1 MELVYKGSV
10 NRWECDENDHM
21 NVRFYSRKIAEAL
34 YGAVKSLDPA
44 KELTF
49 DEVIER
55 LSSQHIKYLRE
66 ARVADPLEGYSGVT
80 SQDSVMTEI
89 RNSSTGEVL
98 CTSLNKLA
106 DLDLKTDLELP
117 EHAAPR
123 GLRDPEMRFAGISI
137 TEAKKIGFRTIG
149 KGVVHQDECM
159 SNGHLQIYN
168 YMGRFSDSMPNL
180 WGVLYPEATTETE
193 GGAVLE
199 YRMDYARPLK
209 SGDRY
214 ELVSG
219 FRETGTKTI
228 RFAHLLF
235 DVDSQQCCVA
245 SESIGVRMDLVK
257 RKAKA
262 ISAKMKARL
271 EKIQIYPRSD

>member
-1 MELVYKGSV
+1 
-10 NRWECDENDHM
+10 
-21 NVRFYSRKIAEAL
+21 
-34 YGAVKSLDPA
+34 
-44 KELTF
+44 
-49 DEVIER
+49 
-55 LSSQHIKYLRE
+55 
-66 ARVADPLEGYSGVT
+66 
-80 SQDSVMTEI
+80 
-89 RNSSTGEVL
+89 
-98 CTSLNKLA
+98 
-106 DLDLKTDLELP
+106 
-117 EHAAPR
+117 
-123 GLRDPEMRFAGISI
+123 MRFAGISI

-159 SNGHLQIYN
+159 GNGHLQIHN

-180 WGVLYPEATTETE
+180 WGVLYSEATTETE

-219 FRETGTKTI
+219 FREAGSKTI

-262 ISAKMKARL
+262 ISATMKARL
-271 EKIQIYPRSD
+271 EKIQIHPRSD

>member
-21 NVRFYSRKIAEAL
+21 NVRFYSRKLAEAL
-34 YGAVKSLDPA
+34 YAAVSGLGLA
-44 KELTF
+44 KMLTF
-49 DEVIER
+49 EEVIQR

-66 ARVADPLEGYSGVT
+66 ARVADPLEGYSGVVANN
-80 SQDSVMTEI
+80 SVMTEI

-98 CTSLNKLA
+98 CTALNKLIDM
-106 DLDLKTDLELP
+106 DLTIDLALP

-123 GLRDPEMRFAGISI
+123 GLRDPELRFAGISMA
-137 TEAKKIGFRTIG
+137 EAKEIGFRSIG
-149 KGVVHQDECM
+149 RGVIHQDECM
-159 SNGHLQIYN
+159 SNGYLQIHN

-199 YRMDYARPLK
+199 DRMDYTRPLK
-209 SGDRY
+209 AGDCY

-219 FRETGTKTI
+219 FREAGSKTI

-235 DVDSQQCCVA
+235 DMNSKQCCVS
-245 SESIGVRMDLVK
+245 SESIGVRMDLVE
-257 RKAKA
+257 RKAKT
-262 ISAKMKARL
+262 ISTLMKANL
-271 EKIQIYPRSD
+271 EKMLIHPRSS

>member
-1 MELVYKGSV
+1 MQSVYKGSV

-21 NVRFYSRKIAEAL
+21 NVRFYSRKLAEAL
-34 YGAVKSLDPA
+34 YAAVSGLGLA
-44 KELTF
+44 KMLTF
-49 DEVIER
+49 EEVIQR

-66 ARVADPLEGYSGVT
+66 ARVADPLEGYSGVVANN
-80 SQDSVMTEI
+80 SVMTEI

-98 CTSLNKLA
+98 CTALNKLIDM
-106 DLDLKTDLELP
+106 DLTIDLALP

-123 GLRDPEMRFAGISI
+123 GLRDPELRFAGISMA
-137 TEAKKIGFRTIG
+137 EAKDIGFRSIG
-149 KGVVHQDECM
+149 RGVIHQDECM
-159 SNGHLQIYN
+159 SDGCLQIHN

-199 YRMDYARPLK
+199 YRMDYTRPLK
-209 SGDRY
+209 AGDCY

-219 FRETGTKTI
+219 FREAGSKTI

-235 DVDSQQCCVA
+235 DVNSQQCCVS
-245 SESIGVRMDLVK
+245 SESIGVRMDLVE
-257 RKAKA
+257 RKAKT
-262 ISAKMKARL
+262 ISTSMKANL
-271 EKIQIYPRSD
+271 EKMLIHPRSS

>member
-1 MELVYKGSV
+1 
-10 NRWECDENDHM
+10 
-21 NVRFYSRKIAEAL
+21 
-34 YGAVKSLDPA
+34 
-44 KELTF
+44 
-49 DEVIER
+49 
-55 LSSQHIKYLRE
+55 
-66 ARVADPLEGYSGVT
+66 
-80 SQDSVMTEI
+80 MTEI

-123 GLRDPEMRFAGISI
+123 GLRDPEMRFAGISM

-159 SNGHLQIYN
+159 SNGHLQIHN

-199 YRMDYARPLK
+199 YRMDYRDLLNPAIATSLSVALERPGARPYVLHTY
-209 SGDRY
+209 S
-214 ELVSG
+214 S
-219 FRETGTKTI
+219 TWI
-228 RFAHLLF
+228 R
-235 DVDSQQCCVA
+235 S
-245 SESIGVRMDLVK
+245 
-257 RKAKA
+257 
-262 ISAKMKARL
+262 SAAYPVNRL
-271 EKIQIYPRSD
+271 ALGWIW